1 MIKGIN
7 SLDEIKEIKI
17 LKLQQVAEK
26 QAGIVEDTIKDM
38 DQV

>member
-7 SLDEIKEIKI
+7 SLDEFKEMKI
-17 LKLQQVAEK
+17 LKLQQVAEE

>member
-1 MIKGIN
+1 MMKGIN
-7 SLDEIKEIKI
+7 SLDEFKEMKI
-17 LKLQQVAEK
+17 LKLQQVAEE

>member
-1 MIKGIN
+1 MKGIN
-7 SLDEIKEIKI
+7 SLDEFKEMKI
-17 LKLQQVAEK
+17 LKLQQVAEE

>member
-1 MIKGIN
+1 MMKGIN
-7 SLDEIKEIKI
+7 SLDEFKEMKM
-17 LKLQQVAEK
+17 LKLQQVAEE

>member
-1 MIKGIN
+1 MKM
-7 SLDEIKEIKI
+7 
-17 LKLQQVAEK
+17 LKLQQEAKK